1 MLIEIKNDVYNIS
14 KRIKKIDKD
23 YIVFYNTSKNKFEI
37 HNLGQIGGS
46 YCLTLPFDSLDERTI
61 KHVRKTSSAN
71 IDEILEKIENEN
83 KVLESTE
90 KISALS
96 NVAEKIENI

>member
-1 MLIEIKNDVYNIS
+1 M
-14 KRIKKIDKD
+14 
-23 YIVFYNTSKNKFEI
+23 
-37 HNLGQIGGS
+37 
-46 YCLTLPFDSLDERTI
+46 TLPFDSLDERTL
-61 KHVRKTSSAN
+61 KYVRKTSSAN